1 MKNLEKYVE
10 SHDLRQ
16 SGSIFMGNSVEQ
28 VRLEHESWKNRY
40 GKRQSNMRNCA
51 EYKTK
56 APLREPYLVLVF
68 QLVTGGKTSIPK
80 SLMNVI

>member
-1 MKNLEKYVE
+1 MK
-10 SHDLRQ
+10 
-16 SGSIFMGNSVEQ
+16 
-28 VRLEHESWKNRY
+28 
-40 GKRQSNMRNCA
+40 NCA